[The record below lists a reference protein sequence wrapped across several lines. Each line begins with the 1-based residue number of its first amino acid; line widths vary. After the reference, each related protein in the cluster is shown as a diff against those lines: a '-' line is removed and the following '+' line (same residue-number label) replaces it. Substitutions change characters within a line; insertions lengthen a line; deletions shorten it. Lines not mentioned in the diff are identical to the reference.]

1 MNRREFFK
9 RAALI
14 AAGVVA
20 ADQLELLER
29 LAHKKVW
36 AGHSFEPRAFMPV
49 IEVLGPGGYYAVPAE
64 AITGLKHKG
73 PVYMNEVV
81 QVDQA
86 FINRFY
92 KYGHPIT
99 DAFRS

>member
-36 AGHSFEPRAFMPV
+36 AGHRFDDFSRFKVEKSFALGFVISHEMIEDDIPFYTAFNRQLAV
-49 IEVLGPGGYYAVPAE
+49 GYAKE
-64 AITGLKHKG
+64 I
-73 PVYMNEVV
+73 
-81 QVDQA
+81 DQQ
-86 FINRFY
+86 IYLRY
-92 KYGHPIT
+92 DRP
-99 DAFRS
+99 